1 MTKLVVLKFGK
12 GSFEAGFPV
21 TLQIGEEDSR
31 PETEVI
37 GELPPE
43 TELPLNFNC
52 WQAIYRHLDFSSRP
66 KGLPKLQKAIST
78 EQECLQAAQKLRDRL
93 NQWLQSETFRSIREK
108 WLEKLQKYD
117 QIRVIL
123 QTEDYQLQK
132 LPWHLWELIERYPNA
147 EIALGA
153 PSYEKVSFLPE
164 STTKV
169 NILAL
174 LGDSQGVDIAT
185 DRLLLE
191 QLPDTKIHF
200 LVEPSCE
207 DLTDNLWQQNWD
219 ILFFA
224 GHSSSQSTGETGQIY
239 INQTET
245 LTISQLKYA
254 LRQAVE
260 RGLKLAIFNSCDGLG
275 LAREFASLQIPQ
287 LIVMREPVPDRVAQT
302 FLKHFLQAYSQG
314 QSLYL
319 AVRIARERLQGLD
332 KKFPCASWLPVIYQN
347 LAEIPPTW
355 HELSMGH
362 GALGIGH
369 GALSMGHG
377 ALGMGHGALIIP
389 PSSPSSPSSQNST
402 DKTKRSKL
410 HLLLLICMSLIT
422 SGLVVSLRYLGM
434 LQTLELQ
441 AFDRLQRLR
450 PDERPESRLLVVTI
464 TEEDVQSQSP
474 EKPQGSLS
482 DESLL
487 KLLKKLET
495 YQPQAIGLDIYR
507 DRSAKSDLP
516 ELQKYLYNTKH
527 LISVCRVSDPQ
538 SEHPGIKPP
547 PEISLERL
555 GFSDLVLDPDNVVR
569 RHLLALTPP
578 PSSPC
583 KASYSFSVQLA
594 LRYLAANNISLQFTS
609 NGAWKLG
616 KTTFKP
622 LTAHTGGY
630 QGIDASGHQILLN
643 YRSHGSQPKFVPQ
656 VTLTEILTGKVNANT
671 IKNKIILIGTTAQS
685 FQDYSSTPYITNE
698 GAIEKI
704 PGVMLQAQMIS
715 QLLSAV
721 LDERSLLSTW
731 HVWQEII
738 WILAWSLTAS
748 LLAYYIQRLFYVTIV
763 TGLAIASLYGIC
775 LIFLIQWSIWIPLV
789 PTAIGFMVTIL
800 LTAYSMKNYL
810 NLPKSAQIIVMNK

>member
-12 GSFEAGFPV
+12 GSFDAGFPV
-21 TLQIGEEDSR
+21 TLQIGEENSR
-31 PETEVI
+31 AETEVI
-37 GELPPE
+37 GELPPDE
-43 TELPLNFNC
+43 ELPVNFNC
-52 WQAIYRHLDFSSRP
+52 WQTIYRNLDFSARP
-66 KGLPKLQKAIST
+66 KGLPKLQKVIST
-78 EQECLQAAQKLRDRL
+78 DGECLQAAQKLRDRL
-93 NQWLQSETFRSIREK
+93 NQWLQSQTFRNIREK
-108 WLEKLQKYD
+108 WLEKLQKHD

-147 EIALGA
+147 EIALAA
-153 PSYEKVSFLPE
+153 PSYEKVSFLPK
-164 STTKV
+164 SATKV
-169 NILAL
+169 KILAL
-174 LGDSQGVDIAT
+174 LGDSHGVDIAT
-185 DRLLLE
+185 DRQLLE
-191 QLPDTKIHF
+191 QLPDTNIHF

-224 GHSSSQSTGETGQIY
+224 GHSSSHTTGETGQIY
-239 INQTET
+239 INQTES

-254 LRQAVE
+254 LKQAVD

-332 KKFPCASWLPVIYQN
+332 GQFPCASWLPVIYQN
-347 LAEIPPTW
+347 LAEIPPSW
-355 HELSMGH
+355 DELG
-362 GALGIGH
+362 
-369 GALSMGHG
+369 MGHG
-377 ALGMGHGALIIP
+377 ALGMGHGVLVTSA
-389 PSSPSSPSSQNST
+389 SSPSSST
-402 DKTKRSKL
+402 QSTNKVKRSKF
-410 HLLLLICMSLIT
+410 HLLWLIFISLIT
-422 SGLVVSLRYLGM
+422 GGLVVSVRYLGM
-434 LQTLELQ
+434 LQKLELQ
-441 AFDRLQRLR
+441 AFDRLQQLR
-450 PDERPESRLLVVTI
+450 PHEEPESRLLVVTI
-464 TEEDVQSQSP
+464 TEEDVQSQSQ
-474 EKPQGSLS
+474 ERPQGSLS

-487 KLLKKLET
+487 KLLKKLEA

-507 DRSAKSDLP
+507 DRPVKSDLP
-516 ELQKYLYNTKH
+516 ELQKHLYNNKH
-527 LISVCRVSDPQ
+527 LISVCRVSDPL

-555 GFSDLVLDPDNVVR
+555 GFSDLVFDADNIVR

-583 KASYSFSVQLA
+583 KTSYSFSVQLA
-594 LRYLAANNISLQFTS
+594 LRYLAANNISLKFTS
-609 NGAWKLG
+609 DGAWKLG

-643 YRSHGSQPKFVPQ
+643 YRSHHSLKTFVPQ
-656 VTLTEILTGKVNANT
+656 VTLTEVVTGKVNAST
-671 IKNKIILIGTTAQS
+671 IKNRIVLIGTTAQS

-704 PGVMLQAQMIS
+704 PGVVLQAQMIS

-731 HVWQEII
+731 YLWQEII
-738 WILAWSLTAS
+738 WILAWSVTAS
-748 LLAYYIQRLFYVTIV
+748 LLAYYIERLFYLTIV
-763 TGLAIASLYGIC
+763 TGITIASLYGIC
-775 LIFLIQWSIWIPLV
+775 LIFLIKLSIWIPLV
-789 PTAIGFMVTIL
+789 PPIISFMVTLIV
-800 LTAYSMKNYL
+800 TTYFMKNYL
-810 NLPKSAQIIVMNK
+810 NFSKPAQILVITKNRDK